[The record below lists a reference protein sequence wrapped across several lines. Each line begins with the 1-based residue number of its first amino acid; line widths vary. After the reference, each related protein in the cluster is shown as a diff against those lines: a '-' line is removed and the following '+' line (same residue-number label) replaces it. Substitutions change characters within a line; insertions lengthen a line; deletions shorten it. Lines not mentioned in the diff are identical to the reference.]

1 MKYYIRYREDLKWEE
16 INRTQAAKWLMD
28 DRRSNE
34 TILSMLAKPNYIR
47 SNGVEIKVVGDNGE
61 QPDERMPYTDRYNR
75 DDWQEELERLM
86 DKLIGVFRNGD
97 QWIWKAIAFMFRLY
111 FLMLQMIFRIMKKIF
126 RAIVEVIEEERY
138 RYADNR

>member
-28 DRRSNE
+28 DR
-34 TILSMLAKPNYIR
+34 R

>member
-61 QPDERMPYTDRYNR
+61 QPDERMPYTDRYYRN
-75 DDWQEELERLM
+75 DWQEEMERLT

-97 QWIWKAIAFMFRLY
+97 QVIWKALGFMIRLY
-111 FLMLQMIFRIMKKIF
+111 FIALQLIFRIMKKIF
-126 RAIVEVIEEERY
+126 RAIMEVIEEERY
-138 RYADNR
+138 MYADNR